1 MCKKLTFLS
10 CLGLLLLA
18 LPIVTATA
26 QVTTADYLRADTFLT
41 CSSRMYAAAVAPA
54 WLDSSHYF
62 WYKNHERGG
71 DYYYLVN
78 AKTGKKQR
86 GTDKKQLA
94 SFLTGRQKPLA
105 EILLKEEDKNEN
117 RRRTD
122 EEAKPVVS
130 PDNKWEAYI
139 RDNNVYIRPAGEE
152 KEKKKEYTEL
162 FVDLQIDL
170 FSKKCPL
177 LTNLRDK
184 MRRKIAETGLDE
196 ELCSRLY
203 ERLEAL
209 PEHDKLCHGD
219 FDLSN
224 VILTD
229 EGTPCILDW
238 AHATIG
244 NASADVAQT
253 YLLFRLKG
261 DIPGAENYL
270 KLFCQKTGTARE
282 YVEKWMPIVAACR
295 MAKCNEKERG
305 VLYSWVNSPDKY

>member
-1 MCKKLTFLS
+1 MYNLKTIVFMCKKLTFLS

-152 KEKKKEYTEL
+152 KEKKKEE
-162 FVDLQIDL
+162 IDL
-170 FSKKCPL
+170 TTDGT
-177 LTNLRDK
+177 TNLFR
-184 MRRKIAETGLDE
+184 
-196 ELCSRLY
+196 
-203 ERLEAL
+203 
-209 PEHDKLCHGD
+209 P
-219 FDLSN
+219 
-224 VILTD
+224 
-229 EGTPCILDW
+229 TP
-238 AHATIG
+238 
-244 NASADVAQT
+244 
-253 YLLFRLKG
+253 
-261 DIPGAENYL
+261 
-270 KLFCQKTGTARE
+270 
-282 YVEKWMPIVAACR
+282 
-295 MAKCNEKERG
+295 
-305 VLYSWVNSPDKY
+305 VNWPL

>member
-105 EILLKEEDKNEN
+105 EILLKEEDKNEKRQSRSFHPIIN
-117 RRRTD
+117 GKPISGTTTYISVLPGKKKRRR
-122 EEAKPVVS
+122 
-130 PDNKWEAYI
+130 
-139 RDNNVYIRPAGEE
+139 
-152 KEKKKEYTEL
+152 KKK
-162 FVDLQIDL
+162 
-170 FSKKCPL
+170 
-177 LTNLRDK
+177 
-184 MRRKIAETGLDE
+184 
-196 ELCSRLY
+196 
-203 ERLEAL
+203 
-209 PEHDKLCHGD
+209 
-219 FDLSN
+219 
-224 VILTD
+224 
-229 EGTPCILDW
+229 
-238 AHATIG
+238 
-244 NASADVAQT
+244 
-253 YLLFRLKG
+253 
-261 DIPGAENYL
+261 
-270 KLFCQKTGTARE
+270 
-282 YVEKWMPIVAACR
+282 
-295 MAKCNEKERG
+295 
-305 VLYSWVNSPDKY
+305 